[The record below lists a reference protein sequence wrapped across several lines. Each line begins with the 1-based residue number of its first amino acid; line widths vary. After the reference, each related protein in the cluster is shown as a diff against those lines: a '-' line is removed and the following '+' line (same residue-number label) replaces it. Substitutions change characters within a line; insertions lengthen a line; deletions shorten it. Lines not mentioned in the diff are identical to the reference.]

1 MKKTKKFPIA
11 ITRLINEVNELLPM
25 VNNCNDYAGSYA
37 GSTHYSYIMLD
48 NEIRVKNNFVY
59 IDTTNFSN
67 NYPFEKRY
75 NVNNI
80 ECDIKGLPALKYDLR
95 LIIKAFKQC
104 IKNN

>member
-1 MKKTKKFPIA
+1 MRKTKKFPIA
-11 ITRLINEVNELLPM
+11 ITRLINEINELLPQ
-25 VNNCNDYAGSYA
+25 VNSCNDYAGSYA
-37 GSTHYSYIMLD
+37 GSTYYSYIILD

-59 IDTTNFSN
+59 IDTANFSD

>member
-1 MKKTKKFPIA
+1 MKKAKKFPIA
-11 ITRLINEVNELLPM
+11 ITRLINEVNELLPQ
-25 VNNCNDYAGSYA
+25 VNTCNDYAGSYA
-37 GSTHYSYIMLD
+37 GSTHYSYIILD

-95 LIIKAFKQC
+95 LIIKAFKQLL
-104 IKNN
+104 KNN